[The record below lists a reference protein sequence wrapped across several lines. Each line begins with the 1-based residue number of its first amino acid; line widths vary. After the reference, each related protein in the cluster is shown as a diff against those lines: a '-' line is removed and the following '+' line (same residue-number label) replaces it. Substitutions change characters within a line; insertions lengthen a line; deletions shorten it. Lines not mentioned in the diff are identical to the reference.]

1 MALLPT
7 IRNVTQQTGI
17 GQGGPSG
24 RLFYQ
29 YPSDLGNTTR
39 SEHYVMFFINIQGAN
54 AVKYGSGAVNLEGG
68 GGEFDTSPTPV
79 RNRPQTL
86 TIQRAATKQLAAAIA
101 LYMPSTVSVNH
112 KATYGEPEIGAM
124 VSGVMNTID
133 NFRDPNQTGWAAL
146 GNSLSQG
153 AGLAANEGVYAAL
166 RAANETIAPGSVA
179 AYEITRG
186 EIRNNRTEMKFEGI
200 DRRSFSYSFRMIP
213 RSSKEAE
220 TVKNIVDV
228 FRMQSLPEVSPTGLA
243 GRTLIA
249 PSTFDIQY
257 SLNVRDKI
265 HHISTCVLESVNV
278 KYGGERPQ
286 FFKDGYPA
294 ETQLDLQ
301 FKELEII
308 TKDKV
313 MDGF

>member
-17 GQGGPSG
+17 PSKDNPSG
-24 RLFYQ
+24 RMFYQ
-29 YPSDLGNTTR
+29 YPSDLGGTDR
-39 SEHYVMFFINIQGAN
+39 GQHYVMFFINVQGAN
-54 AVKYGSGAVNLEGG
+54 AVKYGSGAVNLEG

-200 DRRSFSYSFRMIP
+200 DRRSFQFEFRMLP
-213 RSSKEAE
+213 KNEQEAE
-220 TVKNIVDV
+220 QIEQIVTAFRYHSMPDV
-228 FRMQSLPEVSPTGLA
+228 VGDSQN
-243 GRTLIA
+243 GRTLRP
-249 PSTFDIQY
+249 PSTFDIEY
-257 SLNVRDKI
+257 HPNTHLYRIAES
-265 HHISTCVLESVNV
+265 VLESVEV
-278 KYGGERPQ
+278 SYGGERPQ
-286 FFKDGYPA
+286 FFHDDHPV
-294 ETQLDLQ
+294 ETKLTLQ
-301 FKELEII
+301 FKELGII
-308 TKDKV
+308 TKKEIAE
-313 MDGF
+313 GY